1 MSADVKKGKKSA
13 QATERPSFLMR
24 SLATIERLGNLL
36 PHPFWLFVI
45 LAGVVVVLSA
55 ILSAMGVSVTD
66 STTGERIEVVS
77 LLTPA
82 GVQQMLGEALTNFI
96 TFPPLGMIIVVILG
110 VGVAEG
116 SGAISAAIRFIVSRV
131 SAKWL
136 TFTIALVGITGS
148 VASDAIMLILIPLAA
163 AAFKAMGRSAIMG
176 AVVAY
181 ASASAGYNASL
192 LVIPQDAVLAGITTA
207 AAQIVDE
214 SYVVSPL
221 ANYFFSFGSSIVLAI
236 IVTVVAE
243 LVLNKMTTRLRAEE
257 DASGAS
263 ALDSLAV
270 GRDTDTAEP
279 IDGAN
284 LLSYTAR
291 EARGLR
297 HVLIALA
304 VFLGVYFLFLFAS
317 WSPFAGETGPLSSLL
332 LSEIVPVI
340 AIMFIVLGMVYGIT
354 VGSITA
360 PKDVPRMMA
369 ESVKEL
375 TPIIVL
381 FLIAS
386 QFVAYFKWSNM
397 GTVLAL
403 NGAEV
408 LKALD
413 AHPLVVLTGIV
424 ILISMFNLMI
434 TSGSA
439 MWTLLA
445 PIIVPM
451 LMMVDISPETTQAVY
466 RIADAPTNI
475 MTPVAAYFVFTL
487 GYIQKFSPKA
497 GIGTLMSMTIPL
509 AVSML
514 IGWLLLFIAWWLLG
528 IPLGPGVPIR

>member
-55 ILSAMGVSVTD
+55 ILSAMGVSATD
-66 STTGERIEVVS
+66 SATGERIEVVS

-221 ANYFFSFGSSIVLAI
+221 ANDSSRSAPPLCWRSSSRWSRSSSS
-236 IVTVVAE
+236 
-243 LVLNKMTTRLRAEE
+243 TR
-257 DASGAS
+257 
-263 ALDSLAV
+263 
-270 GRDTDTAEP
+270 
-279 IDGAN
+279 
-284 LLSYTAR
+284 
-291 EARGLR
+291 
-297 HVLIALA
+297 
-304 VFLGVYFLFLFAS
+304 
-317 WSPFAGETGPLSSLL
+317 
-332 LSEIVPVI
+332 
-340 AIMFIVLGMVYGIT
+340 
-354 VGSITA
+354 
-360 PKDVPRMMA
+360 
-369 ESVKEL
+369 
-375 TPIIVL
+375 
-381 FLIAS
+381 
-386 QFVAYFKWSNM
+386 
-397 GTVLAL
+397 
-403 NGAEV
+403 
-408 LKALD
+408 
-413 AHPLVVLTGIV
+413 
-424 ILISMFNLMI
+424 
-434 TSGSA
+434 
-439 MWTLLA
+439 
-445 PIIVPM
+445 
-451 LMMVDISPETTQAVY
+451 
-466 RIADAPTNI
+466 
-475 MTPVAAYFVFTL
+475 
-487 GYIQKFSPKA
+487 
-497 GIGTLMSMTIPL
+497 
-509 AVSML
+509 
-514 IGWLLLFIAWWLLG
+514 
-528 IPLGPGVPIR
+528 